1 MTDNYK
7 NYNFLT
13 NKLIPVDELVQKVL
27 YEPNIGYYS
36 KKIPFGRQGD
46 FVTAPTIS
54 NLFSEIISIWI
65 VSAWEKL
72 GKPKKFNFVEL
83 GPGDGSLSKI
93 LINTFKK
100 FPNINKS
107 INIFLY
113 EKSDLLKKVQK
124 KRLKNSKVRWIKNFN
139 NISKGPVIFFGN
151 EFFDAIPIKQFI
163 FKEKS
168 LLEKCYII
176 NSKAEF
182 KDVYRKANSE
192 DSKKIKY
199 FKTLKGLKFIEFPKI
214 GLNEMSKIV
223 KKIKKLSGGILLID
237 YGYLDNLNKSTLQI
251 VMNNKKVDIDL
262 LFNNLGNADITS
274 LVNFSLLKEYFL
286 KNDLKV
292 KRIVSQKF
300 FLERMG
306 IIERARILERKM
318 TIKQKNY
325 MSLTLKRLLHKNLMG
340 ELFKVIFA
348 YKSNKTDFLGFR

>member
-1 MTDNYK
+1 MTNNYK

-113 EKSDLLKKVQK
+113 EKSNLLKKVQK
-124 KRLKNSKVRWIKNFN
+124 KKLKNSKV
-139 NISKGPVIFFGN
+139 
-151 EFFDAIPIKQFI
+151 
-163 FKEKS
+163 
-168 LLEKCYII
+168 
-176 NSKAEF
+176 
-182 KDVYRKANSE
+182 
-192 DSKKIKY
+192 
-199 FKTLKGLKFIEFPKI
+199 
-214 GLNEMSKIV
+214 
-223 KKIKKLSGGILLID
+223 
-237 YGYLDNLNKSTLQI
+237 
-251 VMNNKKVDIDL
+251 
-262 LFNNLGNADITS
+262 
-274 LVNFSLLKEYFL
+274 
-286 KNDLKV
+286 
-292 KRIVSQKF
+292 
-300 FLERMG
+300 
-306 IIERARILERKM
+306 
-318 TIKQKNY
+318 
-325 MSLTLKRLLHKNLMG
+325 
-340 ELFKVIFA
+340 
-348 YKSNKTDFLGFR
+348 

>member
-1 MTDNYK
+1 MTNNYK

-83 GPGDGSLSKI
+83 GPGDGSLSRI

-124 KRLKNSKVRWIKNFN
+124 K
-139 NISKGPVIFFGN
+139 
-151 EFFDAIPIKQFI
+151 D
-163 FKEKS
+163 
-168 LLEKCYII
+168 
-176 NSKAEF
+176 
-182 KDVYRKANSE
+182 
-192 DSKKIKY
+192 
-199 FKTLKGLKFIEFPKI
+199 
-214 GLNEMSKIV
+214 
-223 KKIKKLSGGILLID
+223 
-237 YGYLDNLNKSTLQI
+237 
-251 VMNNKKVDIDL
+251 
-262 LFNNLGNADITS
+262 
-274 LVNFSLLKEYFL
+274 
-286 KNDLKV
+286 
-292 KRIVSQKF
+292 
-300 FLERMG
+300 
-306 IIERARILERKM
+306 
-318 TIKQKNY
+318 
-325 MSLTLKRLLHKNLMG
+325 
-340 ELFKVIFA
+340 
-348 YKSNKTDFLGFR
+348 